1 MTKKDYFNTPGPD
14 LTHAYTYNDRGEL
27 TADAMS
33 RGGTYSYAYDNI
45 GNREMSREG
54 TAVPTAYETNELN
67 QYISIGEGEQAVFVP
82 EHDAAGN
89 QTKIRTATGE
99 WTVAYNALN
108 QAASFTQGGKRVE
121 CRYDYMGRRVEK
133 SVYEGEDLV
142 SRKRFLYRNYLQI
155 AELDAT
161 DTTEEATPILRKT
174 YLWDPMEPEAT
185 RILAMSLFD
194 ETGTYQE
201 DLYYTHDFM
210 KNTIALFGI
219 QAGRR
224 ALYEYGPYGSVVKM
238 EGNAAELNPFR
249 FSSEYSDDE
258 LGLVYYNYRYYHA
271 LSGRWLTKDPME
283 EYSTLNMYRFL
294 NNNLGIDQLGLISV
308 SQQQPLPSGPPRVE
322 GPPELGYKS
331 ISKKAGECGHFRW
344 DIQWILK
351 GKTNP
356 DGVIYQEVKIKGKIK
371 NCDKEDPNSVP
382 LSSLEKESWNVSG
395 TMKDTWSFAKLFSHE
410 ERPTEGTATF
420 EGTAYYTSKKPGMG
434 KPPVW
439 TYAGDEAEPLC
450 KGGVC
455 LADTSHNGLE
465 KEPPANSNKVTR
477 TLKISWCCC
486 KSNKKTKFES

>member
-1 MTKKDYFNTPGPD
+1 MI
-14 LTHAYTYNDRGEL
+14 RE
-27 TADAMS
+27 
-33 RGGTYSYAYDNI
+33 YD
-45 GNREMSREG
+45 E
-54 TAVPTAYETNELN
+54 
-67 QYISIGEGEQAVFVP
+67 
-82 EHDAAGN
+82 DGN
-89 QTKIRTATGE
+89 QIKVKTSTGE
-99 WTVAYNALN
+99 WEVKYNALN
-108 QAASFTQGGKRVE
+108 QAVRFTQDAKRVE

-155 AELDAT
+155 AELDAH
-161 DTTEEATPILRKT
+161 DTTEESTPVLRKT
-174 YLWDPMEPEAT
+174 YLWDPMESSAT
-185 RILAMSLFD
+185 RIFAMRLFD
-194 ETGTYQE
+194 EKGIYQE

-308 SQQQPLPSGPPRVE
+308 SQQQPFPSGLPRVE
-322 GPPELGYKS
+322 GPPELSYKN
-331 ISKKAGECGHFRW
+331 ISKKAGKCGHFRW

-351 GKTNP
+351 GKSSP
-356 DGVIYQEVKIKGKIK
+356 DGVIYQEVEAEVEMKFCGADLEPQKGKEK
-371 NCDKEDPNSVP
+371 Q
-382 LSSLEKESWNVSG
+382 KESWNIG
-395 TMKDTWSFAKLFSHE
+395 GGMKDTWSYPKMFSYE
-410 ERPTEGTATF
+410 EHPTEGEVTF
-420 EGTAYYTSKKPGMG
+420 KGTAYYTSEKPGMA
-434 KPPVW
+434 KPPTW
-439 TYAGDEAEPLC
+439 KYLGDEVEPLC

-455 LADTSHNGLE
+455 LADTSHNGLG
-465 KEPPANSNKVTR
+465 KNPTADSNKVTR

-486 KSNKKTKFES
+486 ESNKDTKFES

>member
-1 MTKKDYFNTPGPD
+1 MN
-14 LTHAYTYNDRGEL
+14 
-27 TADAMS
+27 
-33 RGGTYSYAYDNI
+33 
-45 GNREMSREG
+45 
-54 TAVPTAYETNELN
+54 
-67 QYISIGEGEQAVFVP
+67 QAV
-82 EHDAAGN
+82 
-89 QTKIRTATGE
+89 
-99 WTVAYNALN
+99 
-108 QAASFTQGGKRVE
+108 SFTQGDKRVE
-121 CRYDYMGRRVEK
+121 CRYDYRGRRVEK
-133 SVYEGEDLV
+133 SVYEGEVLI
-142 SRKRFLYRNYLQI
+142 SRKRFLYQNYLQI
-155 AELDAT
+155 AELDAH
-161 DTTEEATPILRKT
+161 DTTEESTPVLRKT
-174 YLWDPMEPEAT
+174 YLWDPMESSAT
-185 RILAMSLFD
+185 RIFAMRLFD
-194 ETGTYQE
+194 EKGTYQE

-294 NNNLGIDQLGLISV
+294 NNNLGIDRLGLISV